1 MREEMIQRMI
11 RWTVFG
17 VILDDAL
24 FFENIVLF
32 VFGNTSWLLG
42 MLVVGILFVGTVV
55 LAIITI
61 LLDSPAKT
69 ERMDKENQ

>member
-1 MREEMIQRMI
+1 MREEMIQRMT

-17 VILDDAL
+17 VIVDDVL
-24 FFENIVLF
+24 FFENIVCF
-32 VFGNTSWLLG
+32 VFGHTSWLLG
-42 MLVVGILFVGTVV
+42 MLVVGLLFVGTVV

-61 LLDSPAKT
+61 LLDSPTKT

>member
-1 MREEMIQRMI
+1 MREEMIQRMT

-17 VILDDAL
+17 VIVDDAL
-24 FFENIVLF
+24 FFENIALF
-32 VFGNTSWLLG
+32 VFWHTSWLLG
-42 MLVVGILFVGTVV
+42 MLLVGILFVGTIV
-55 LAIITI
+55 LATVTI

>member
-1 MREEMIQRMI
+1 MREAIIQRMT

-32 VFGNTSWLLG
+32 VFGHTSWLLG

-55 LAIITI
+55 LATITI
-61 LLDSPAKT
+61 LLDSSTKA
-69 ERMDKENQ
+69 ERIDKENQ